1 MEENPY
7 IDGKIR
13 GHTDAIVRAIVIGAA
28 IVVAWNVPYSWYWRV
43 AIFLGIMFVLGIIYP
58 AVQLAWSRRRQKET

>member
-7 IDGKIR
+7 SDGKIR
-13 GHTDAIVRAIVIGAA
+13 STTDGIIRG
-28 IVVAWNVPYSWYWRV
+28 IVVALALFIATVAPYAWYWRV

-58 AVQLAWSRRRQKET
+58 AVQLAIARRKSGL